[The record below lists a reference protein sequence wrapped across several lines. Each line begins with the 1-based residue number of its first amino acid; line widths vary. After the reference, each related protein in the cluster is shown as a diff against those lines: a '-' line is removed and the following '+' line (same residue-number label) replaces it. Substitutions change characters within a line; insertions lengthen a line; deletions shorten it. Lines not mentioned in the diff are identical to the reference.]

1 MQDSLKNVF
10 KPVDEAATAISNTS
24 ADVAPN
30 LVKQNSIDA
39 ILTNVA
45 PVNLDE
51 LLAKMEP
58 ASADQNSV
66 RSPATIDEILAKM
79 ETPVVPSIPIIP
91 IIPANQVA
99 PESDFSDQNLKRT
112 RIETPQSPKKK
123 LKWCSLP
130 NGKEQIWE
138 GKISMPQVASFK
150 GTATQILGPH
160 LLKQQW
166 SDLLTP
172 NMQATGRIRQNDVND
187 YISARAYQNKLIFVV
202 EFQSSDAGFE
212 TLCQY
217 LVDKDRYAVMGH
229 TAKIKDFYLVPVLS
243 KKGVGFKG
251 LDIKESNENKLYGVL
266 VMNLTLEELI
276 IPPTG
281 LNADPRMISALLSS
295 FLN

>member
-1 MQDSLKNVF
+1 LQYNLKDSSNIGLRQRLFGKGSRLTFEELVVLPPEAMNEASLAKAEKAMQDSLKNVF

-58 ASADQNSV
+58 ASADHNSV

-79 ETPVVPSIPIIP
+79 ETPVVPSIPTIP

-99 PESDFSDQNLKRT
+99 PESDAADQNLKRT

-172 NMQATGRIRQNDVND
+172 NMQATEQTNICCRVSKLGCRI
-187 YISARAYQNKLIFVV
+187 
-202 EFQSSDAGFE
+202 
-212 TLCQY
+212 
-217 LVDKDRYAVMGH
+217 
-229 TAKIKDFYLVPVLS
+229 
-243 KKGVGFKG
+243 
-251 LDIKESNENKLYGVL
+251 
-266 VMNLTLEELI
+266 
-276 IPPTG
+276 
-281 LNADPRMISALLSS
+281 
-295 FLN
+295 